1 MKNRRGEYL
10 YFCSAEQDSL
20 VCVDAFSEKRK
31 TGNVKRTGDRIAS
44 LHWKQT
50 RRRQLDLFDAC
61 GGLCGCQPERCE
73 KLDEPAEAGE
83 NRSLE

>member
-20 VCVDAFSEKRK
+20 YALYAFSGKRK

-44 LHWKQT
+44 LYGTT

>member
-20 VCVDAFSEKRK
+20 YALTLFREKEK
-31 TGNVKRTGDRIAS
+31 QGTLNVQETGLLLCMEQRAE
-44 LHWKQT
+44 
-50 RRRQLDLFDAC
+50 DAC